1 MTFNTRISHNIRN
14 ILLVVTAL
22 FSAVYARAFFSDWE
36 HLTPSDTSLSFP
48 LLKPS
53 VRTSKITKSVI
64 KFAVFGGKA
73 KLYVNGKKQNP
84 KPGLLNKVELSL
96 NKNDIIA
103 FKCSKTGS
111 PSKMAGLMAS
121 ITHNGKV
128 YRTGR
133 SRFTTRGD
141 FSKWNTWEKQSWD
154 KLKLYND
161 KKSGAKHD
169 FCHWK
174 QANNI
179 ASKWRKFDTQASFI
193 WRLTGKQNKQAAR
206 SVFIRF
212 VVGGEMCS
220 GDQGTG
226 GTTKNDND
234 DATVGNDG
242 DDENEAK
249 KGNKTRKGDDD
260 DESKSKKKGR
270 KDDEDDDD
278 DDDEGKSKKKGR
290 KADGDDNDDDD
301 EGKSKKK
308 SSDDDDDDDDH
319 ERKSK
324 KKKSNKGDDDDEGD
338 DDQKDR
344 KKSTKKD
351 NEDNDDDEHNKPSGR
366 VPHPKDDDDD
376 DNDKKH
382 KYGDESELR
391 GQSDESKP
399 DHFCACQLTTRRGG
413 ECYDME
419 DNTASS
425 GRCRPRPCEP
435 KFECV
440 ASGDKMCV
448 KRRGGTKVVMVSPN
462 NCKVEAVDDIE
473 MLLPYEG

>member
-128 YRTGR
+128 YRTGL

-174 QANNI
+174 QAHI
-179 ASKWRKFDTQASFI
+179 VASKWNKFDTKASFI

-220 GDQGTG
+220 GDQRTG
-226 GTTKNDND
+226 GTPKND
-234 DATVGNDG
+234 
-242 DDENEAK
+242 DDEDDDSEG
-249 KGNKTRKGDDD
+249 KGKKTRKGDDD
-260 DESKSKKKGR
+260 DGDNDDDEGKSKKKGR